1 MARNIRNYVT
11 LRGTIGASLS
21 VIFGLFALYA
31 TYSRTNIF
39 GKVIEIVCLL
49 VVTPA
54 ACLWINRK
62 PASSSQRSSAIQ

>member
-1 MARNIRNYVT
+1 MERNIGNYVT

-21 VIFGLFALYA
+21 MILGLSALYA

-39 GKVIEIVCLL
+39 EKVIEVVCLL